1 MATWMDEEAEEMG
14 QPGKS
19 TTPKHGA
26 GPGL

>member
-1 MATWMDEEAEEMG
+1 MDEEAEEMG

-26 GPGL
+26 GPGLMN